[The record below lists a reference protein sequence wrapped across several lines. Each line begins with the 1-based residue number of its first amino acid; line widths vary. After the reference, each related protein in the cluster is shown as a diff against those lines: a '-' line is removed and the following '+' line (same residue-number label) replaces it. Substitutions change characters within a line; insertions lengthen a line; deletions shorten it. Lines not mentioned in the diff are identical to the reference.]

1 MIAGQPLDIT
11 APEVT
16 TGSVEYYF
24 DFLVDQEIDTATAC
38 KAAVEFNKDSYYI
51 DLDFD
56 CSVYDEDPRKTYYD
70 IYGRVTEPEECL
82 D

>member
-1 MIAGQPLDIT
+1 MIAGRPLDIT

-24 DFLVDQEIDTATAC
+24 NFLVDREIGTETAC